1 MTIVQS
7 AIKLQ
12 LLTYS
17 VIQPTLHTAHAR
29 EETHPQ
35 NVIPII
41 IGLKYWYGHG
51 RTASA
56 ASLDKDIEE

>member
-1 MTIVQS
+1 M
-7 AIKLQ
+7 
-12 LLTYS
+12 Y
-17 VIQPTLHTAHAR
+17 AH
-29 EETHPQ
+29 EETYPQ

-56 ASLDKDIEE
+56 ASLGKTIEE